1 MSASLTASHA
11 HSLCCVARPIAQFGR
26 DPERLHTWLVDM
38 GCHKSSMTTH
48 QTAHKIADRVLI
60 KGFKCEIK
68 LSDHVLTSSQ
78 SRFGDDQKRAF
89 MNQKLTGNLGDF
101 TGIGSASLA
110 NLAAVGI
117 TNSDGLFAA
126 FLSIIDNPNPMANTD
141 KCDQF
146 YEQLGRWKVASGFK
160 ATIIYQLQSKLAVGI
175 DSSNVGIEYCQQL
188 DAIPEHSL
196 PSTGEQSRALPPRA
210 VHPETG
216 RELFPALDTEQ
227 RREAERREAE
237 RREAERREVQRREA
251 ERREAEQR
259 EAERREA
266 ERREAERREAER
278 REVQR
283 REAERREAERR
294 EAEQREAER
303 REAERREAER
313 REAEQREAER
323 REAER
328 REAERREA
336 EQREA
341 EQREVQRR
349 EAERR
354 EVQRREAERREAEQL
369 VSALASWLT
378 ASAERQ
384 SAAVTPEQQP
394 IAIGVP
400 QQPPPIVGVLQQPP
414 PIVGVP
420 QQPPPIVGVLQQPPP
435 PMAMAQPVKR
445 IADRKTPPS
454 ASLTPVETHHSLLGL
469 ALALMLAGVAFWG
482 ANGFACTAL
491 KVLDADG
498 FSSAPLPPCTACT
511 ALKVLDADGASTVDY
526 AGITFKVKN
535 SSAFIAR
542 PKAAIPT
549 LTKLSYAYLTGVEA
563 PAVVCSC
570 L

>member
-313 REAEQREAER
+313 REAEQREAE
-323 REAER
+323 
-328 REAERREA
+328 
-336 EQREA
+336 
-341 EQREVQRR
+341 QREVQRR

>member
-1 MSASLTASHA
+1 
-11 HSLCCVARPIAQFGR
+11 
-26 DPERLHTWLVDM
+26 
-38 GCHKSSMTTH
+38 
-48 QTAHKIADRVLI
+48 
-60 KGFKCEIK
+60 
-68 LSDHVLTSSQ
+68 
-78 SRFGDDQKRAF
+78 
-89 MNQKLTGNLGDF
+89 
-101 TGIGSASLA
+101 
-110 NLAAVGI
+110 
-117 TNSDGLFAA
+117 
-126 FLSIIDNPNPMANTD
+126 
-141 KCDQF
+141 
-146 YEQLGRWKVASGFK
+146 VASGFK

-237 RREAERREVQRREA
+237 
-251 ERREAEQR
+251 
-259 EAERREA
+259 
-266 ERREAERREAER
+266 
-278 REVQR
+278 
-283 REAERREAERR
+283 
-294 EAEQREAER
+294 
-303 REAERREAER
+303 
-313 REAEQREAER
+313 
-323 REAER
+323 
-328 REAERREA
+328 
-336 EQREA
+336 
-341 EQREVQRR
+341 RR